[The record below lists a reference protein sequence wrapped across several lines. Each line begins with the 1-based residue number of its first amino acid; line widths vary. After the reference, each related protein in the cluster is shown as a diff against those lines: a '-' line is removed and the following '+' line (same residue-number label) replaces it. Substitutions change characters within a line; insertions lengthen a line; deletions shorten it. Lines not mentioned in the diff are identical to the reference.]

1 MVSSDGSG
9 KRDAGEDPDRYTEP
23 KLALTPAKKHREQ
36 EVQRVIKNLE
46 DEMQRLVDI
55 LVSKTNH

>member
-1 MVSSDGSG
+1 MQAKTQTDTPS
-9 KRDAGEDPDRYTEP
+9 P